1 MKRSEK
7 TTYPQ
12 DDFAILN
19 YLPESSFELLERLQ
33 SILNK
38 SDSWKAKMVYVDRQ
52 SGEYRIMVSGTN
64 HQLDFF
70 EKN

>member
-1 MKRSEK
+1 MFESEN
-7 TTYPQ
+7 TVYPQ
-12 DDFAILN
+12 DDLAMLN
-19 YLPESSFELLERLQ
+19 YLPESSLELLEKLQ

-38 SDSWKAKMVYVDRQ
+38 SDSWKARMIYVDRQ

-64 HQLDFF
+64 RQLDFF